1 MKKKK
6 SNFLCVLLS
15 LLMCVVMI
23 PSTVADAITVTTKS
37 GQQIDQDG
45 DQIKGT
51 EDGYSYELWNQNN
64 AGTATMTLGEGGAY
78 SCVWS
83 NIENVLFRRGVDFDC
98 TKTYKELGNISIEYE
113 AEYNNPTQNTYL
125 CVYGWTKSPL
135 IEYYIVDSWGSWRP
149 PGAESKGQIN
159 VDGGTYDVYVT
170 DRINQP
176 SIEGNT
182 TFKQYWSV
190 RTSKRTSG
198 TISVST
204 HFAEWEKM
212 GMKTGK
218 LYEAALNVEGYQ
230 SSGTANVTKNVVTVG
245 GEIQEPDPVEPIEPD
260 ENGYYFHSTFESGTD
275 DWDSRGGTTVETVSQ
290 NAYKGS
296 KCLSVTGRTDSWNGT
311 SRSLPVA
318 AFVPGQ
324 SYSFS
329 TMVMQ
334 NSVASEDFRLTLQYD
349 LAGETNYSMI
359 ASASGAKGEWV
370 QLANTSYTI
379 PEGASN
385 LLLYV
390 ETADSTES
398 FFVDEAIGAVDGTV
412 IKEETAID
420 KGDVNGD
427 GEINVA
433 DITMLTNYLLAKT
446 RTITGDADINSDGVL
461 NVFDL
466 AMLRRTVLNPSSD
479 DPVTEADPAAYME
492 SVRNSLTL
500 DVPSSATASGTFGEL
515 KQITYYSSTAQRN
528 KTANVLLPE
537 GYSTNEKYP
546 VLYVNHGIFC
556 DENQMLGMGV
566 PEIVGNLAR
575 SGEAEKM
582 IVVFPQMY
590 TSTTEATPPMG
601 QINAE
606 VEANYDKFR
615 EDLIN
620 DLMPYIEENYS
631 VKTGRENTAIAGF
644 SMGGR
649 ETLYIGV
656 SRPDKFGYIGAAC
669 PAPGV
674 TPATDY
680 AGEHVG
686 SMTEDEFKISN
697 KAYEPYLLMITG
709 GTNDGTVG
717 TFPQSYHELFTKNG
731 QDHVWLEVPGGGH
744 DNSSV
749 IPHMY
754 NFIRNIFKAG
764 KTGGS
769 SNNEQDGVDISW
781 IDPSKPMVAISFDD
795 GAVGTSES
803 ASSMRILNALNKSG
817 FHSTFFYVG
826 NWTQGSDKEAEVKK
840 AYSMGME
847 IANHT
852 VSHPDLTQKSDS
864 EIRSEYDGCA
874 QTLKNIIGTD
884 PSPLLRLP
892 YLAVNDNVKSVLN
905 DVPMITCSID
915 TQDWNG
921 ATKDQM
927 VSKIKAAMSDGSLD
941 GAIVLAHETY
951 DTTAEAMEELCPY
964 LKSQGWQIVSISEM
978 FAVKGKTL
986 QGGQVYTKS

>member
-15 LLMCVVMI
+15 LLMCVIMI
-23 PSTVADAITVTTKS
+23 PQTVAGAITVTTNS
-37 GQQIDQDG
+37 GQQINQNG

-98 TKTYKELGNISIEYE
+98 TKTYKELGNISIEYD

-149 PGAESKGQIN
+149 PGAESKGQIS

-212 GMKTGK
+212 GMDTGV

-275 DWDSRGGTTVETVSQ
+275 DWDSRGGTTVEAVSQ

-311 SRSLPVA
+311 ARSLPVA

-412 IKEETAID
+412 IKEETAAK

-427 GEINVA
+427 GKVDA
-433 DITMLTNYLLAKT
+433 TDISALTDFLLAKT
-446 RTITGDADINSDGVL
+446 ETIEGDANINGDGVL
-461 NVFDL
+461 NIFDL
-466 AMLRRTVLNPSSD
+466 AMLRRTVLSPSSD
-479 DPVTEADPAAYME
+479 EPG
-492 SVRNSLTL
+492 NS
-500 DVPSSATASGTFGEL
+500 E
-515 KQITYYSSTAQRN
+515 
-528 KTANVLLPE
+528 
-537 GYSTNEKYP
+537 
-546 VLYVNHGIFC
+546 
-556 DENQMLGMGV
+556 
-566 PEIVGNLAR
+566 
-575 SGEAEKM
+575 
-582 IVVFPQMY
+582 
-590 TSTTEATPPMG
+590 
-601 QINAE
+601 
-606 VEANYDKFR
+606 
-615 EDLIN
+615 
-620 DLMPYIEENYS
+620 
-631 VKTGRENTAIAGF
+631 
-644 SMGGR
+644 
-649 ETLYIGV
+649 
-656 SRPDKFGYIGAAC
+656 
-669 PAPGV
+669 
-674 TPATDY
+674 
-680 AGEHVG
+680 
-686 SMTEDEFKISN
+686 
-697 KAYEPYLLMITG
+697 
-709 GTNDGTVG
+709 
-717 TFPQSYHELFTKNG
+717 
-731 QDHVWLEVPGGGH
+731 
-744 DNSSV
+744 
-749 IPHMY
+749 
-754 NFIRNIFKAG
+754 
-764 KTGGS
+764 
-769 SNNEQDGVDISW
+769 DGVDISW

-795 GAVGTSES
+795 GAVGTAENS
-803 ASSMRILNALNKSG
+803 SSMRILNALNNSG

-864 EIRSEYDGCA
+864 EIRNEYDGCA

-892 YLAVNDNVKSVLN
+892 YLAVNDNVKSVLS

-927 VSKIKAAMSDGSLD
+927 VSKIKSAMSDGSLD

-964 LKSQGWQIVSISEM
+964 LKSQGWQVVSISEM

>member
-6 SNFLCVLLS
+6 SNLLCVLLS
-15 LLMCVVMI
+15 LLMCVIML
-23 PSTVADAITVTTKS
+23 PPTVADAITVTTKS
-37 GQQIDQDG
+37 GQQINQNG

-64 AGTATMTLGEGGAY
+64 QGTATMNLGEGGAY
-78 SCVWS
+78 SCQWS

-98 TKTYKELGNISIEYE
+98 TKTYKELGNISIDYE
-113 AEYNNPTQNTYL
+113 AEYDNPNENTYL
-125 CVYGWTKSPL
+125 CVYGWTRSPL

-149 PGAESKGQIN
+149 PGAQSKGQIN

-176 SIEGNT
+176 SIDGNT

-190 RTSKRTSG
+190 RTTKRTSG

-212 GMKTGK
+212 GMETGK

-230 SSGTANVTKNVVTVG
+230 SSGTANVIKNVVTVG
-245 GEIQEPDPVEPIEPD
+245 GEIKEPDPINPVEPD
-260 ENGYYFHSTFESGTD
+260 ENGYYYHSTFESGTD
-275 DWDSRGGTTVETVSQ
+275 DWDSRGDAKVQTSAQ

-311 SRSLPVA
+311 ARYLPVA
-318 AFVPGQ
+318 TFIPGN

-349 LAGETNYSMI
+349 LADETNYAMI
-359 ASASGAKGEWV
+359 AKATGAKSEWV
-370 QLANTSYTI
+370 QLANTSFTI

-390 ETADSTES
+390 ETEEGTTS
-398 FFVDEAIGAVDGTV
+398 FFIDEAICAKDGTV
-412 IKEETAID
+412 IKAEAD
-420 KGDVNGD
+420 NKNGDVNGD
-427 GEINVA
+427 GKVDTA
-433 DITMLTNYLLAKT
+433 DIETLTDYLVRK
-446 RTITGDADINSDGVL
+446 ITEIDSADMNDDGKI

-466 AMLRRTVLNPSSD
+466 VILKRTVLNPSGD
-479 DPVTEADPAAYME
+479 DNPGTTTDPAAYME
-492 SVRNSLTL
+492 KVRSSLTL

-515 KQITYYSSTAQRN
+515 KQITYYSSTAQRT
-528 KTANVLLPE
+528 KSANVLLPE
-537 GYSTNEKYP
+537 NYSTNEKYP
-546 VLYVNHGIFC
+546 VLYVNHGIFG
-556 DENQMLGMGV
+556 DQNSMLGMGV
-566 PEIVGNLAR
+566 PEIAGNLAR

-590 TSTTEATPPMG
+590 TSTTEEMPPTG

-606 VEANYDKFR
+606 VEENYDRFR

-680 AGEHVG
+680 AGDHVG

-717 TFPQSYHELFTKNG
+717 TFPQSYHELFIKNG

-749 IPHMY
+749 VPHMY
-754 NFIRNIFKAG
+754 NFIRIIFKADR
-764 KTGGS
+764 S
-769 SNNEQDGVDISW
+769 DNSQNDADDVDISW

-795 GAVGTSES
+795 GAVGTAENS
-803 ASSMRILNALNKSG
+803 SSMRILNALNKSG

-852 VSHPDLTQKSDS
+852 VSHPDLTQKSSS
-864 EIRSEYDGCA
+864 EIRSEYDGCT
-874 QTLKNIIGTD
+874 QKLKSIIGTD

-915 TQDWNG
+915 TQDWNN
-921 ATKDQM
+921 ASKDQM
-927 VSKIKAAMSDGSLD
+927 VSKIKTAMNDGSLD

-964 LKSQGWQIVSISEM
+964 LKSQGWQIVTISEM

-986 QGGQVYTKS
+986 QGGQVYTKG

>member
-37 GQQIDQDG
+37 GQQINQNG

-51 EDGYSYELWNQNN
+51 EDGYSYELWNQYDQ
-64 AGTATMTLGEGGAY
+64 GTATMTLGEGGAY

-98 TKTYKELGNISIEYE
+98 TKTYKELGNISIEYD

-149 PGAESKGQIN
+149 PGAQSKGQIN

-212 GMKTGK
+212 GMETGK

-245 GEIQEPDPVEPIEPD
+245 GEIKEPDPVEPIEPD
-260 ENGYYFHSTFESGTD
+260 ENGYYFHSTFENGTD
-275 DWDSRGGTTVETVSQ
+275 DWDSRGGTNIETVSQ

-311 SRSLPVA
+311 ARYLPVA

-334 NSVASEDFRLTLQYD
+334 NSTASEDFSLTLQYD

-412 IKEETAID
+412 IKEETAAK

-427 GEINVA
+427 GKVDA
-433 DITMLTNYLLAKT
+433 TDISALTDFLLAKT
-446 RTITGDADINSDGVL
+446 ETIEGDADINGDGVL

-466 AMLRRTVLNPSSD
+466 AMLRRTLLNPSSD
-479 DPVTEADPAAYME
+479 DPG
-492 SVRNSLTL
+492 NS
-500 DVPSSATASGTFGEL
+500 E
-515 KQITYYSSTAQRN
+515 
-528 KTANVLLPE
+528 
-537 GYSTNEKYP
+537 
-546 VLYVNHGIFC
+546 
-556 DENQMLGMGV
+556 
-566 PEIVGNLAR
+566 
-575 SGEAEKM
+575 
-582 IVVFPQMY
+582 
-590 TSTTEATPPMG
+590 
-601 QINAE
+601 
-606 VEANYDKFR
+606 
-615 EDLIN
+615 
-620 DLMPYIEENYS
+620 
-631 VKTGRENTAIAGF
+631 
-644 SMGGR
+644 
-649 ETLYIGV
+649 
-656 SRPDKFGYIGAAC
+656 
-669 PAPGV
+669 
-674 TPATDY
+674 
-680 AGEHVG
+680 
-686 SMTEDEFKISN
+686 
-697 KAYEPYLLMITG
+697 
-709 GTNDGTVG
+709 
-717 TFPQSYHELFTKNG
+717 
-731 QDHVWLEVPGGGH
+731 
-744 DNSSV
+744 
-749 IPHMY
+749 
-754 NFIRNIFKAG
+754 
-764 KTGGS
+764 
-769 SNNEQDGVDISW
+769 DGVDISW

-795 GAVGTSES
+795 GAVGTAENS
-803 ASSMRILNALNKSG
+803 SSMRILNARNNFG

-826 NWTQGSDKEAEVKK
+826 NWMQGSDKEAEVKK

-892 YLAVNDNVKSVLN
+892 YLAVNDNVKSVL

-941 GAIVLAHETY
+941 GSKVLAHETY

>member
-1 MKKKK
+1 KKK

-15 LLMCVVMI
+15 LLMCVIMI
-23 PSTVADAITVTTKS
+23 PPTVAGAITVTTKS
-37 GQQIDQDG
+37 GQQINQDG

-113 AEYNNPTQNTYL
+113 AEYNNPDQNTYL

-149 PGAESKGQIN
+149 PGAESKGQIS

-212 GMKTGK
+212 GMETGV

-311 SRSLPVA
+311 ARSLPVA

-412 IKEETAID
+412 IKEETAAK

-427 GEINVA
+427 GKVDA
-433 DITMLTNYLLAKT
+433 TDISALTDFLLAKT
-446 RTITGDADINSDGVL
+446 ETIEGDADINGDGVL

-466 AMLRRTVLNPSSD
+466 AMLRRTVLSPSSD
-479 DPVTEADPAAYME
+479 
-492 SVRNSLTL
+492 
-500 DVPSSATASGTFGEL
+500 
-515 KQITYYSSTAQRN
+515 
-528 KTANVLLPE
+528 
-537 GYSTNEKYP
+537 
-546 VLYVNHGIFC
+546 
-556 DENQMLGMGV
+556 
-566 PEIVGNLAR
+566 
-575 SGEAEKM
+575 
-582 IVVFPQMY
+582 
-590 TSTTEATPPMG
+590 
-601 QINAE
+601 
-606 VEANYDKFR
+606 
-615 EDLIN
+615 
-620 DLMPYIEENYS
+620 
-631 VKTGRENTAIAGF
+631 
-644 SMGGR
+644 
-649 ETLYIGV
+649 
-656 SRPDKFGYIGAAC
+656 
-669 PAPGV
+669 
-674 TPATDY
+674 
-680 AGEHVG
+680 
-686 SMTEDEFKISN
+686 
-697 KAYEPYLLMITG
+697 EP
-709 GTNDGTVG
+709 
-717 TFPQSYHELFTKNG
+717 
-731 QDHVWLEVPGGGH
+731 
-744 DNSSV
+744 DNS
-749 IPHMY
+749 
-754 NFIRNIFKAG
+754 
-764 KTGGS
+764 
-769 SNNEQDGVDISW
+769 EDGVDISW

-795 GAVGTSES
+795 GAVGTAENS
-803 ASSMRILNALNKSG
+803 SSMRILNALGNSG

-826 NWTQGSDKEAEVKK
+826 NWTDGSDKEAEVKK

-864 EIRSEYDGCA
+864 EIRNEYDGCA

-892 YLAVNDNVKSVLN
+892 YLAVNDNVKSVLS

-927 VSKIKAAMSDGSLD
+927 VSKIKTAMSDGSLD

-964 LKSQGWQIVSISEM
+964 LKSQGWQVVSISEM

>member
-1 MKKKK
+1 MKKK

-15 LLMCVVMI
+15 LLMCVIMI

-37 GQQIDQDG
+37 GQQINQNG

-98 TKTYKELGNISIEYE
+98 TKTYKELGNISIEYD

-125 CVYGWTKSPL
+125 CVYGWTRSPL

-149 PGAESKGQIN
+149 PGAQSKGQIN

-176 SIEGNT
+176 SIDGNT

-212 GMKTGK
+212 GMETGK

-311 SRSLPVA
+311 ARSLPVA

-334 NSVASEDFRLTLQYD
+334 DSTASEDFSLTLQYD
-349 LAGETNYSMI
+349 LAGETNY
-359 ASASGAKGEWV
+359 ANVAKATGAKGKWV

-385 LLLYV
+385 LLLYI
-390 ETADSTES
+390 ETTDSTTS

-412 IKEETAID
+412 IKEETAFE

-427 GEINVA
+427 GVISVA
-433 DITMLTNYLLAKT
+433 DITMLTNFLLAKT
-446 RTITGDADINSDGVL
+446 ETITGDADKNGDGVI
-461 NVFDL
+461 NVIDL
-466 AMLRRTVLNPSSD
+466 ALLRKAILDLSSGSDTPSDAGYFTSTFETGND
-479 DPVTEADPAAYME
+479 GWVSRGGTTLQTNSANYYSGSSSLLVSGRESSWQGAAYE
-492 SVRNSLTL
+492 L
-500 DVPSSATASGTFGEL
+500 DPETYIAGNTYSFSAAVMQASGADTVMKMSLQYTDSSGE
-515 KQITYYSSTAQRN
+515 TA
-528 KTANVLLPE
+528 
-537 GYSTNEKYP
+537 YSTVASETVASEKWTK
-546 VLYVNHGIFC
+546 L
-556 DENQMLGMGV
+556 
-566 PEIVGNLAR
+566 
-575 SGEAEKM
+575 
-582 IVVFPQMY
+582 
-590 TSTTEATPPMG
+590 
-601 QINAE
+601 
-606 VEANYDKFR
+606 
-615 EDLIN
+615 
-620 DLMPYIEENYS
+620 
-631 VKTGRENTAIAGF
+631 ENTAFTIPAGA
-644 SMGGR
+644 
-649 ETLYIGV
+649 TDLILYIETENGTYN
-656 SRPDKFGYIGAAC
+656 FYIDEAVGAAKGT
-669 PAPGV
+669 ASAIV
-674 TPATDY
+674 
-680 AGEHVG
+680 
-686 SMTEDEFKISN
+686 
-697 KAYEPYLLMITG
+697 TG
-709 GTNDGTVG
+709 GGVVTDT
-717 TFPQSYHELFTKNG
+717 P
-731 QDHVWLEVPGGGH
+731 P
-744 DNSSV
+744 
-749 IPHMY
+749 
-754 NFIRNIFKAG
+754 AG
-764 KTGGS
+764 
-769 SNNEQDGVDISW
+769 GVDISW
-781 IDPSKPMVAISFDD
+781 IDPLKPMVAISFDD
-795 GAVGTSES
+795 GAVGTAENS
-803 ASSMRILNALNKSG
+803 SSMRILNALNNSG

-826 NWTQGSDKEAEVKK
+826 NWVQGSDKEAEVKK

-852 VSHPDLTQKSDS
+852 VSHPNLTQKSAS

-874 QTLKNIIGTD
+874 QTLKNIIGAD

-892 YLAVNDNVKSVLN
+892 YLAVNDTVKSTLS

-915 TQDWNG
+915 TGDWNS

-927 VSKIKAAMSDGSLD
+927 VSKIKTAMSDGSLD

>member
-15 LLMCVVMI
+15 LLMCVIMI
-23 PSTVADAITVTTKS
+23 PQTVAGAITVTTNS
-37 GQQIDQDG
+37 GQQINQNG

-83 NIENVLFRRGVDFDC
+83 NIQNVLFRRGVDFDC

-113 AEYNNPTQNTYL
+113 AEYNNPDQNTYL

-149 PGAESKGQIN
+149 PGAESKGQIS

-212 GMKTGK
+212 GMETGK

-275 DWDSRGGTTVETVSQ
+275 DWDSRGGTTVEAVSQ

-311 SRSLPVA
+311 ARSLPVA

-412 IKEETAID
+412 IKEETAAK

-427 GEINVA
+427 GKVDAA
-433 DITMLTNYLLAKT
+433 DISALTDFLLAKT
-446 RTITGDADINSDGVL
+446 ESIEGDADINGDGVL
-461 NVFDL
+461 NVFNL

-479 DPVTEADPAAYME
+479 EPG
-492 SVRNSLTL
+492 NS
-500 DVPSSATASGTFGEL
+500 
-515 KQITYYSSTAQRN
+515 
-528 KTANVLLPE
+528 
-537 GYSTNEKYP
+537 
-546 VLYVNHGIFC
+546 
-556 DENQMLGMGV
+556 
-566 PEIVGNLAR
+566 
-575 SGEAEKM
+575 
-582 IVVFPQMY
+582 
-590 TSTTEATPPMG
+590 
-601 QINAE
+601 
-606 VEANYDKFR
+606 
-615 EDLIN
+615 ED
-620 DLMPYIEENYS
+620 D
-631 VKTGRENTAIAGF
+631 
-644 SMGGR
+644 
-649 ETLYIGV
+649 
-656 SRPDKFGYIGAAC
+656 
-669 PAPGV
+669 
-674 TPATDY
+674 
-680 AGEHVG
+680 
-686 SMTEDEFKISN
+686 
-697 KAYEPYLLMITG
+697 
-709 GTNDGTVG
+709 
-717 TFPQSYHELFTKNG
+717 
-731 QDHVWLEVPGGGH
+731 
-744 DNSSV
+744 
-749 IPHMY
+749 
-754 NFIRNIFKAG
+754 
-764 KTGGS
+764 
-769 SNNEQDGVDISW
+769 VDISW

-795 GAVGTSES
+795 GAVGTAENS
-803 ASSMRILNALNKSG
+803 SSMRILNALNNSG

-864 EIRSEYDGCA
+864 EIRNEYDGCA

-892 YLAVNDNVKSVLN
+892 YLAVNDNVKSVLS

-927 VSKIKAAMSDGSLD
+927 VSKIKTAMSDGSLD

>member
-37 GQQIDQDG
+37 GQQINQNG

-64 AGTATMTLGEGGAY
+64 AGTATMKLGEGGAY
-78 SCVWS
+78 SCEWS

-98 TKTYKELGNISIEYE
+98 TKTYKEIGNISVEYE
-113 AEYNNPTQNTYL
+113 ADYNNPTQNTYL

-176 SIEGNT
+176 SIEGTT

-212 GMKTGK
+212 GMETGK

-245 GEIQEPDPVEPIEPD
+245 GEIKEPDPVEPVEPD
-260 ENGYYFHSTFESGTD
+260 ENGYYFHSTFENVTD
-275 DWDSRGGTTVETVSQ
+275 DWDSRGGTNIETVSQ

-311 SRSLPVA
+311 ARSLPVA
-318 AFVPGQ
+318 TFVPGQ

-334 NSVASEDFRLTLQYD
+334 NSTASEDFRLTLQYD
-349 LAGETNYSMI
+349 LAGETNYSMV
-359 ASASGAKGEWV
+359 AGATGAKGEWV

-390 ETADSTES
+390 ETAESTTS
-398 FFVDEAIGAVDGTV
+398 FFVDEAIGAKGGTV
-412 IKEETAID
+412 IKEETAD
-420 KGDVNGD
+420 KKGDVNCD
-427 GEINVA
+427 GKVDA
-433 DITMLTNYLLAKT
+433 DDISALTDFLLAKT
-446 RTITGDADINSDGVL
+446 ESIDGDADINGDGAL

-466 AMLRRTVLNPSSD
+466 AMLR
-479 DPVTEADPAAYME
+479 
-492 SVRNSLTL
+492 
-500 DVPSSATASGTFGEL
+500 
-515 KQITYYSSTAQRN
+515 
-528 KTANVLLPE
+528 
-537 GYSTNEKYP
+537 
-546 VLYVNHGIFC
+546 
-556 DENQMLGMGV
+556 
-566 PEIVGNLAR
+566 
-575 SGEAEKM
+575 
-582 IVVFPQMY
+582 
-590 TSTTEATPPMG
+590 
-601 QINAE
+601 
-606 VEANYDKFR
+606 
-615 EDLIN
+615 
-620 DLMPYIEENYS
+620 
-631 VKTGRENTAIAGF
+631 
-644 SMGGR
+644 
-649 ETLYIGV
+649 
-656 SRPDKFGYIGAAC
+656 
-669 PAPGV
+669 
-674 TPATDY
+674 
-680 AGEHVG
+680 
-686 SMTEDEFKISN
+686 
-697 KAYEPYLLMITG
+697 LMIL
-709 GTNDGTVG
+709 N
-717 TFPQSYHELFTKNG
+717 L
-731 QDHVWLEVPGGGH
+731 
-744 DNSSV
+744 SS
-749 IPHMY
+749 I
-754 NFIRNIFKAG
+754 
-764 KTGGS
+764 
-769 SNNEQDGVDISW
+769 EDGVDISW

-803 ASSMRILNALNKSG
+803 ASSMRILNALNNSG

-874 QTLKNIIGTD
+874 QILKSIIGTD

-892 YLAVNDNVKSVLN
+892 YLAVNDTVKSVLN

-927 VSKIKAAMSDGSLD
+927 VSKIKTAMNDGSLD